1 MTDTDAP
8 LKAVTVGAG
17 YFAGFHVDGW
27 LRNPD
32 VTFAGLA
39 DVDRDKASDMLEAR
53 AGPDHGVTVDSDATR
68 LFDEIGPDIIDIAT
82 PPPAH
87 FALIKKALETG
98 ARAIICQKPFC
109 TSLEE
114 ARQAVR
120 LIERHGGLV
129 VVHENFRFQPWYR
142 AIRQELSNG
151 RVGEL
156 YQVSFRMRP
165 GDGRG
170 PDAYLSRQ
178 PYFQKMERF
187 LIHETAV
194 HWIDTFRYLMGEP
207 DSVFADLRRLNPVI
221 AGEDAGFLLFRYRD
235 GRRAVFD
242 GNRLTDH
249 VADNTRFTMGEC
261 LIEGSDGQIA
271 LDGFGD
277 LTFRS
282 TGSHEWQPIGGGFSQ
297 AGFGGDSVFALQKHV
312 SDHLLTGSPI
322 ENDAASYLRNI
333 EIEYA
338 LYDSAA
344 AGRVV
349 DLGAKNP

>member
-1 MTDTDAP
+1 MTDAPAP

-32 VTFAGLA
+32 VTFAWLA
-39 DVDRDKASDMLEAR
+39 DVDRDKASGMLA
-53 AGPDHGVTVDSDATR
+53 AKACADHGVAVDADADR
-68 LFDEIGPDIIDIAT
+68 LFDAIRPDIIDIAT

-87 FALIKKALETG
+87 FALIKQALETD

-109 TSLEE
+109 TSLDE
-114 ARQAVR
+114 AREAVH
-120 LIERHGGLV
+120 LIEQRKRLV

-142 AIRQELSNG
+142 AIREELSSG
-151 RVGEL
+151 LVGDL
-156 YQVSFRMRP
+156 YQISFRMRP

-221 AGEDAGFLLFRYRD
+221 AGEDAGFLLFRYPD

-271 LDGFGD
+271 LDGFGN

-282 TGSHEWQPIGGGFSQ
+282 TGSREWQPIGGGYSQ

-322 ENDAASYLRNI
+322 ENDAASYLRNV

-338 LYDSAA
+338 LYDSAT

-349 DLGAKNP
+349 DLGSARA

>member
-1 MTDTDAP
+1 MTHPASP

-32 VTFAGLA
+32 VTLAGVA
-39 DVDRDKASDMLEAR
+39 DLDAIKAAAMVAGKAGIDHAVAVDA
-53 AGPDHGVTVDSDATR
+53 DADR
-68 LFDEIGPDIIDIAT
+68 LFAAVRPDIIDIAT

-87 FALIKKALETG
+87 FALIRKALETD

-114 ARQAVR
+114 GREAVA
-120 LIERHGGLV
+120 LIEARGRLV

-142 AIRQELSNG
+142 AIRRELAAG

-156 YQVSFRMRP
+156 YQISFRMRP

-194 HWIDTFRYLMGEP
+194 HWIDTFRFLMGEP
-207 DSVFADLRRLNPVI
+207 DSVFADLRRLNPAI
-221 AGEDAGFLLFRYRD
+221 AGEDAGVLLFRYAD
-235 GRRAVFD
+235 GRRALLD
-242 GNRLTDH
+242 GNRLADH
-249 VADNTRFTMGEC
+249 VADNTRFTMGDC

-271 LDGFGD
+271 LDGYGV
-277 LTFRS
+277 LSFRR
-282 TGSHEWQPIGGGFSQ
+282 TGSPHWETIGGNYPQ

-322 ENDAASYLRNI
+322 ENAAPDYLRNV

-349 DLGAKNP
+349 DLPPAGS